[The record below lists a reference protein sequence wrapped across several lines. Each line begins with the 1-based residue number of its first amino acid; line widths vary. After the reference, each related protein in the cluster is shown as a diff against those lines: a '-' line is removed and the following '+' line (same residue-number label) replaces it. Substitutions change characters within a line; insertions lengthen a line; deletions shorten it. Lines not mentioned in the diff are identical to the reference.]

1 MERNQLPKNLWR
13 STPLHLIVLE
23 LLESRKG
30 VMLDTDLQRLLVKKS
45 NDVSESEINNTLM
58 QLEIKGQIV
67 VTNIKKNQ
75 KKVELIREGQDY
87 LPVGED

>member
-1 MERNQLPKNLWR
+1 MPKNLWR
-13 STPLHLIVLE
+13 NTPLHIIVLD

-30 VMLDTDLQRLLVKKS
+30 VMLDTDLQRLLVKKC

-58 QLEIKGQIV
+58 QLEIQGQII

>member
-1 MERNQLPKNLWR
+1 
-13 STPLHLIVLE
+13 
-23 LLESRKG
+23 
-30 VMLDTDLQRLLVKKS
+30 MLDTDLQRLLVKKS

>member
-1 MERNQLPKNLWR
+1 MPKNLWR
-13 STPLHLIVLE
+13 STPLHLIVLD

-58 QLEIKGQIV
+58 QLEIKGQIL

>member
-1 MERNQLPKNLWR
+1 MPKNLWR

>member
-1 MERNQLPKNLWR
+1 
-13 STPLHLIVLE
+13 
-23 LLESRKG
+23 
-30 VMLDTDLQRLLVKKS
+30 
-45 NDVSESEINNTLM
+45 M
-58 QLEIKGQIV
+58 QLEIKGQIL

>member
-1 MERNQLPKNLWR
+1 MPKNLWR
-13 STPLHLIVLE
+13 STPLYLIVLD

-58 QLEIKGQIV
+58 QLEIKGQIL

>member
-1 MERNQLPKNLWR
+1 MPKNLWR

-30 VMLDTDLQRLLVKKS
+30 VMLDTDLQRLLIKKS

-58 QLEIKGQIV
+58 QLEIKGQII

>member
-1 MERNQLPKNLWR
+1 MTKHIWR
-13 STPLHLIVLE
+13 STPLHIVILD

-30 VMLDTDLQRLLVKKS
+30 VMLDNDLRRLLEKKG
-45 NDVSESEINNTLM
+45 NAISESEINNTLM
-58 QLEIKGQIV
+58 HLEIKGEIS

-75 KKVELIREGQDY
+75 KKIDLIREGQDY

>member
-1 MERNQLPKNLWR
+1 MPKNLWR
-13 STPLHLIVLE
+13 STPLHIIVLD

-58 QLEIKGQIV
+58 QLEIKGQIL

-75 KKVELIREGQDY
+75 KKVELIKEGQDY

>member
-1 MERNQLPKNLWR
+1 
-13 STPLHLIVLE
+13 
-23 LLESRKG
+23 
-30 VMLDTDLQRLLVKKS
+30 MLDTDLQRLLVKKS

-58 QLEIKGQIV
+58 QLEIKGQIL

>member
-30 VMLDTDLQRLLVKKS
+30 VMLDTDLQRLLIKKS

-58 QLEIKGQIV
+58 QLEIKGQII

>member
-1 MERNQLPKNLWR
+1 MPKNLWR
-13 STPLHLIVLE
+13 STPLHLIVLD

-45 NDVSESEINNTLM
+45 NNVSESEINNTLM
-58 QLEIKGQIV
+58 QLEIKGQII

-75 KKVELIREGQDY
+75 KKIERIREGQDY

>member
-1 MERNQLPKNLWR
+1 MERKQLPKNLWR